1 MKSSNWKHKNFP
13 GTEHL
18 NYSYADVLIGK
29 CFNADH
35 LPSLWAYAWNTG
47 GHSKYS
53 SVLMENGRSWKQTGL
68 TQTERILIKLWTA
81 LKIAR
86 EAWEGDTF

>member
-18 NYSYADVLIGK
+18 KYTYANVLIGK

-35 LPSLWAYAWNTG
+35 ITFAVSLCMEHRWTF
-47 GHSKYS
+47 K
-53 SVLMENGRSWKQTGL
+53 VLQCDEC
-68 TQTERILIKLWTA
+68 
-81 LKIAR
+81 
-86 EAWEGDTF
+86 